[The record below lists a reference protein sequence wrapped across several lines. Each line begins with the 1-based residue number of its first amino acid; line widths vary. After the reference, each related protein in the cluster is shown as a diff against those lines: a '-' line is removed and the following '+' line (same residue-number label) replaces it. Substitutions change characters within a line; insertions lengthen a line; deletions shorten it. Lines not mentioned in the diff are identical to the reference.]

1 MSSEVGAPSGAAAI
15 GFSGYALMMIAGRLF
30 GDSVV
35 RAFGRT
41 RIILYGAA
49 VLSVGI
55 GLATGPV
62 SEPTA
67 VLGFALIG
75 LGVANMVPAAFSAS
89 AAAAS
94 SPSLGIA
101 TAATIAY
108 ASLLV
113 GPPLFGAI
121 ATVASLRV
129 AFAMLL
135 LAAAGI
141 AALTSTQRG
150 PGT

>member
-1 MSSEVGAPSGAAAI
+1 
-15 GFSGYALMMIAGRLF
+15 MMIVGRLV
-30 GDSVV
+30 GESVV
-35 RAFGRT
+35 RAVGRP

-49 VLSVGI
+49 MLFVGI
-55 GLATGPV
+55 GLAIGPA
-62 SEPTA
+62 SEPAA
-67 VLGFALIG
+67 VAGFALIG

-101 TAATIAY
+101 MSATIAY
-108 ASLLV
+108 AALLI
-113 GPPLFGAI
+113 GPPVFGAI
-121 ATVASLRV
+121 ATVSSLRD

-141 AALTSTQRG
+141 AALTSTQRR
-150 PGT
+150 PGAERKVVLREE